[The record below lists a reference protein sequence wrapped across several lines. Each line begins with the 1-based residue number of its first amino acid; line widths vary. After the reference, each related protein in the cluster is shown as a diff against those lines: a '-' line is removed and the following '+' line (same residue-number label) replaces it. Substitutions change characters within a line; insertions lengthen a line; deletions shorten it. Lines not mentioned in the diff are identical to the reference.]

1 MDYEIVSYNFDRFPF
16 MYGILKD
23 LVPYG
28 FGIFGH
34 GHKHDD
40 HDQFGYEYSLNSFT
54 QNYESMMAHGILPVS
69 YAYPHGGGRLPETQ
83 QALSEAGFLSGRLFE
98 PIFEGYG
105 PYIMPGDE
113 TEPPNWLALPSL
125 RMEDI
130 DFEGAS
136 EHVNNPAEFK
146 EHLDNS
152 IELGSWIITTYH
164 GIGWDGETDGRPRD
178 WGFYKRDNFFEEMLY
193 VKQKRE
199 EGKVWLATMDDVT
212 LYTMQRNKAEWNL
225 NKVDTKTFEL
235 FFDDSLDNEL
245 YRMPL
250 TLELL
255 LDSELVDKNMLVI
268 APDEEVLYEK
278 TVESERVFLNLH
290 PSGVYY
296 RIVFN

>member
-1 MDYEIVSYNFDRFPF
+1 
-16 MYGILKD
+16 
-23 LVPYG
+23 
-28 FGIFGH
+28 
-34 GHKHDD
+34 
-40 HDQFGYEYSLNSFT
+40 
-54 QNYESMMAHGILPVS
+54 
-69 YAYPHGGGRLPETQ
+69 
-83 QALSEAGFLSGRLFE
+83 
-98 PIFEGYG
+98 
-105 PYIMPGDE
+105 MPGNE

-136 EHVNNPAEFK
+136 EHVNNPDEFK

-152 IELGSWIITTYH
+152 IEFGSWLISTYH

-178 WGFYKRDNFFEEMLY
+178 WGFYRRDNFFEEMLY
-193 VKQKRE
+193 VKQKQE

-212 LYTMQRNKAEWNL
+212 LYTMQRSKAEWNL
-225 NKVDTKTFEL
+225 KKVDHKTFEL
-235 FFDDSLDNEL
+235 FFDDGLDNTL

-255 LDSELVDKNMLVI
+255 LDAELVDRNMLVI
-268 APDEEVLYEK
+268 APDDEIIYEK
-278 TVESERVFLNLH
+278 TAESERVLLNLR